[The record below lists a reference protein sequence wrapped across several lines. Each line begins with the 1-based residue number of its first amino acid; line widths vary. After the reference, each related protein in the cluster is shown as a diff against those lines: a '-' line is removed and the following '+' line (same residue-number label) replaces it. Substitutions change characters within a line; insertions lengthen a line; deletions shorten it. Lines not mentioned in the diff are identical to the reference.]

1 LPKRS
6 RRTGYPSGPREMR
19 FVGAQAEDW
28 VVVGPLT
35 ETTVGIVKVRVI
47 VPVRFALRVVVVL
60 SEVRRVAGGSK
71 VEQEPVPSWEGDKEG
86 CTEELTALSRLG

>member
-1 LPKRS
+1 
-6 RRTGYPSGPREMR
+6 MR

-47 VPVRFALRVVVVL
+47 VPVRFALRVVVTL
-60 SEVRRVAGGSK
+60 SEVRWVAGGSK
-71 VEQEPVPSWEGDKEG
+71 VE
-86 CTEELTALSRLG
+86 